1 MATTADI
8 LAELCRWAAGG
19 AAPSAAQQEAL
30 ARALFR
36 HGAVSLT
43 AGEWPVPQLFA
54 LLECAPRGSVI
65 HCLDLRSLVLTGYVV
80 ERIRRICQCMFV
92 CTVIVAPEPPRTAPV
107 IHVPF
112 KTAAMGV
119 PAAVLEEML
128 NANARRTWRPCDF
141 CRTDAPLRAQIRAVL
156 FCGRAQRSTPTA
168 EVLRE
173 TPLHLLYFV
182 LSFIAETPRTA
193 VLE

>member
-80 ERIRRICQCMFV
+80 
-92 CTVIVAPEPPRTAPV
+92 VAPEPPRTAPV